1 MGVPHSPQN
10 LRPSGLSASGI
21 ISLAARAVQACALL
35 HSSVSGRGRGLGTPA
50 RTLPQE
56 LMSIVG
62 RRFSAESSTTPHA
75 VRFGHPIIM

>member
-50 RTLPQE
+50 RTLE
-56 LMSIVG
+56 
-62 RRFSAESSTTPHA
+62 TPVFNA
-75 VRFGHPIIM
+75 VSLLRTWPCVKRKAPGDARY